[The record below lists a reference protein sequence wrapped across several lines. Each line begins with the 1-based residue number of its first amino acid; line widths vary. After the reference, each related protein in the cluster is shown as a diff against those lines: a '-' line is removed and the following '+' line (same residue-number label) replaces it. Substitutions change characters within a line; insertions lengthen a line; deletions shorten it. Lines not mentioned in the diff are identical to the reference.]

1 MDVNEVRDLVLA
13 AFPES
18 EVDVDL
24 AGGHYTVTVIS
35 EGFTG
40 VRSVARQQRVY
51 APLASAIAAGH
62 MHACGQHS
70 RLDARRS
77 GGLS

>member
-13 AFPES
+13 AFPDS

-51 APLASAIAAGH
+51 APLAAAIAAGH
-62 MHACGQHS
+62 MHAVNIRALTPTEAAG
-70 RLDARRS
+70 
-77 GGLS
+77 